1 MAQAVVDRQQA
12 GSGVF
17 AVLAAVSFCHLLN
30 DLTVSLLPAIYP
42 ILKSAFDLSFGQIG
56 LITLVLQGIASL
68 LQPLVGLYTDRKPQ
82 PYSLTFGMGCTL
94 IGICLLAYAPNY
106 FVLLGGAALLGLG
119 ASIFH
124 PEASRLARLAS
135 GGAHGM
141 AQSLFQVGGS
151 FGSSIGPLLAAFFIL
166 PRGQSSLAWFALVA
180 LVAMGI
186 LALLGN
192 WYRNAGHAA
201 PKARNRARTAV
212 VPKSQVRRAIAVLI
226 ALIFS
231 KYFYLSSITSYYI
244 FYLMHRFALPTAT
257 AQIYL
262 FVFLAAAA
270 AGTFIG
276 GPIGDR
282 FGRKV
287 VIWVSIL
294 GVLPFTLVL
303 PYVGPDRDSRLD
315 RGDRVDLVVGVLG
328 DRRLCAGADARPCRH
343 GVRPVLRRGVR
354 HGRHRRRSSGR
365 AGRFDQYRI
374 RLSCLFVP
382 AADRSAHSRAACAQT
397 YPSRPIRVIVGFP
410 AGGTPTL
417 LARITGQWLQDRL
430 GQPVVVE
437 DRPGASSNIA
447 TEAVVRAP
455 ADGYTLLSAGS
466 PNAINA
472 SLYGTCSIS
481 ISRATSRQSRVSS
494 GLPDVMV
501 VNPEFPAK
509 TVPEFIAYAKA
520 NPGKLAMASAGN
532 GTSGHVAGE
541 LFKMQAGVDLLH
553 VPYRGGPPA
562 VTDLLGGRVQV
573 LFDVL
578 TNSLELVRSG
588 KLRAL
593 AVTTTERCV
602 ALPDIPT
609 VAEFVPGYEASYWS
623 GLGAPT
629 ALAR

>member
-1 MAQAVVDRQQA
+1 VAQVVVDRQQA

-42 ILKSAFDLSFGQIG
+42 ILKSGFDLSFGQIG

-68 LQPLVGLYTDRKPQ
+68 LQPLVGLYTDHKPQ
-82 PYSLTFGMGCTL
+82 PYSLTYGMGCTL

-141 AQSLFQVGGS
+141 AQSLFQLGGS

-166 PRGQSSLAWFALVA
+166 PRGQSSLVWFALVA
-180 LVAMGI
+180 LLAMGI

-192 WYRNAGHAA
+192 WYRNTGHAV
-201 PKARNRARTAV
+201 PRARNSAIYTAV
-212 VPKSQVRRAIAVLI
+212 VPKSQVRRAIAVLV

-294 GVLPFTLVL
+294 GVLPFTLAL
-303 PYVGPDRDSRLD
+303 PYVGLAATVALSVLIGLILSSAFSAIVVYAQELMP
-315 RGDRVDLVVGVLG
+315 GRVGMV
-328 DRRLCAGADARPCRH
+328 
-343 GVRPVLRRGVR
+343 
-354 HGRHRRRSSGR
+354 
-365 AGRFDQYRI
+365 
-374 RLSCLFVP
+374 
-382 AADRSAHSRAACAQT
+382 
-397 YPSRPIRVIVGFP
+397 
-410 AGGTPTL
+410 
-417 LARITGQWLQDRL
+417 
-430 GQPVVVE
+430 
-437 DRPGASSNIA
+437 
-447 TEAVVRAP
+447 
-455 ADGYTLLSAGS
+455 
-466 PNAINA
+466 
-472 SLYGTCSIS
+472 
-481 ISRATSRQSRVSS
+481 S
-494 GLPDVMV
+494 GLFFGVA
-501 VNPEFPAK
+501 F
-509 TVPEFIAYAKA
+509 
-520 NPGKLAMASAGN
+520 GMAGIGA
-532 GTSGHVAGE
+532 AALGE
-541 LFKMQAGVDLLH
+541 LADFTNIEFVYRVCSFLPLIGLL
-553 VPYRGGPPA
+553 
-562 VTDLLGGRVQV
+562 T
-573 LFDVL
+573 
-578 TNSLELVRSG
+578 
-588 KLRAL
+588 AL
-593 AVTTTERCV
+593 
-602 ALPDIPT
+602 LPDIEGRSRPKA
-609 VAEFVPGYEASYWS
+609 VA
-623 GLGAPT
+623 
-629 ALAR
+629 AR